1 MFWRAKNMLKL
12 GLTAFALF
20 VSSSALATDP
30 APATPA
36 PAPAPAAGDKMICK
50 KQPVFGSLT
59 RVSKTCR
66 TKREWDEIENDSKD
80 TVKGFQRERS
90 ASGIEV
96 G

>member
-1 MFWRAKNMLKL
+1 MLRI
-12 GLTAFALF
+12 ASVAIAL
-20 VSSSALATDP
+20 VAMTSAQASP
-30 APATPA
+30 PSETPA
-36 PAPAPAAGDKMICK
+36 PAPAPAAGDKVICK

>member
-1 MFWRAKNMLKL
+1 MLRI
-12 GLTAFALF
+12 ASVAIAL
-20 VSSSALATDP
+20 VAMTP
-30 APATPA
+30 AQASPPSETPA
-36 PAPAPAAGDKMICK
+36 PAPAPATGDKVICK